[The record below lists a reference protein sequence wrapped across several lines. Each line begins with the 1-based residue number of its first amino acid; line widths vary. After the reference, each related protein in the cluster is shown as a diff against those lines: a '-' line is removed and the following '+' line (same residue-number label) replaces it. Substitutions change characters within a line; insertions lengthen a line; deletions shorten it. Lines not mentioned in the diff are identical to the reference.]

1 MSDRSLP
8 SPYGRPVA
16 ATRARTHR
24 IMALLAAAVLLAGGA
39 CSDDDGDGGG
49 AVPDQGTTTAST
61 ADRPEGPAADVSEEL
76 EGGNGAFVG
85 SATPSE
91 LPDGWVEGERVA
103 AGTATS
109 YRTGGPYPEDGRIEL
124 TEGASADYRTRVVVR
139 RPDDGDAFNG
149 TVVVEWLNVS
159 GGLDAGPDYTFA
171 ADELHRGGYAWVG
184 VSAQHL
190 GVEGGPVAV
199 SVRGGEGVA
208 GRGLKGI
215 DPERYGTLSH
225 PGDAY
230 AYDIFTQV
238 ARAIRTGDL
247 LGDLEPERVLAVGE
261 SQSGFMLATY
271 ADGVQPLTHQ
281 YDGFLI
287 HSRGAAAAPLGEPG
301 TGIDVVSTFVGGSP
315 TRIRTDLDV
324 PVLVLET
331 ESDVL
336 GVINYSRARQDDT
349 DRFRLW
355 EVAGTAHAD
364 RTIVGPLADDLDCG
378 VPINDGPQRFVVRT
392 AVRAL
397 DRWVAEREAPPEA
410 ERLAVEGGA
419 FRRDADGI
427 AEGGVRTP
435 PVDVPVAVLS
445 SEQGPTGGVICLLLG
460 STKPLPPDR
469 LAELYPSQD
478 AYLDAYREATDETI
492 EAGFVLEEDRDAML
506 DAAEP
511 ERLP

>member
-1 MSDRSLP
+1 
-8 SPYGRPVA
+8 VA
-16 ATRARTHR
+16 ATRARTRR
-24 IMALLAAAVLLAGGA
+24 IIALLTAAVLLAGGA
-39 CSDDDGDGGG
+39 CSEDDEGG
-49 AVPDQGTTTAST
+49 AVPDRGTTTAST
-61 ADRPEGPAADVSEEL
+61 ADRPEGPAADVAEEL
-76 EGGNGAFVG
+76 EGGNGAFLG
-85 SATPSE
+85 SATPTE
-91 LPDGWVEGERVA
+91 LPEGWVEEERVA

-109 YRTGGPYPEDGRIEL
+109 YRTDGPYPEDGRIEL
-124 TEGASADYRTRVVVR
+124 SEGVSADYRTRVLVR
-139 RPDDGDAFNG
+139 RPDDGAAFNG

-190 GVEGGPVAV
+190 GIEGGPVAV
-199 SVRGGEGVA
+199 TVRGGESVA

-215 DPERYGTLSH
+215 DPERYGGLSH
-225 PGDAY
+225 PGDAF

-238 ARAIRTGDL
+238 ARSIRTGDL

-261 SQSGFMLATY
+261 SQSGFMLTTY
-271 ADGVQPLTHQ
+271 ADGVQPLAHQ
-281 YDGFLI
+281 FDGFLI

-301 TGIDVVSTFVGGSP
+301 TGIDVVTTFVGGSP
-315 TRIRTDLDV
+315 TRLRTDLEV

-336 GVINYSRARQDDT
+336 GVINYSRAHQDDT

-364 RTIVGPLADDLDCG
+364 RTIVGPLADGLDCG

-392 AVRAL
+392 AVWAL
-397 DRWVAEREAPPEA
+397 DRWVAEGEAPPEA
-410 ERLAVEGGA
+410 ERLAVEGGS

-427 AEGGVRTP
+427 TEGGVRTP
-435 PVDVPVAVLS
+435 LVDVPVAALS
-445 SEQGPTGGVICLLLG
+445 GEPGPTGGVICLLLG
-460 STKPLPPDR
+460 STRPLAPER
-469 LAELYPSQD
+469 LAERYPSED
-478 AYLDAYREATDETI
+478 DYLDAYREATDEAI
-492 EAGFVLEEDRDAML
+492 DAGFLLEEDRDAVL

-511 ERLP
+511 ERLSA

>member
-1 MSDRSLP
+1 
-8 SPYGRPVA
+8 VA
-16 ATRARTHR
+16 APRARTSR
-24 IMALLAAAVLLAGGA
+24 IAALLALAALLGGAA
-39 CSDDDGDGGG
+39 CSDDDGGG
-49 AVPDQGTTTAST
+49 AATDQATPTST
-61 ADRPEGPAADVSEEL
+61 VERPEGPAADVSEEL
-76 EGGNGAFVG
+76 EGGNGVFVG
-85 SATPSE
+85 SATPAPV
-91 LPDGWVEGERVA
+91 PDGWVEDERVA

-109 YRTGGPYPEDGRIEL
+109 YRSEGDYPEDGRIEL

-184 VSAQHL
+184 VSAQHI
-190 GVEGGPVAV
+190 GIEGGPVAV
-199 SVRGGEGVA
+199 SVRGAEGVA

-215 DPERYGTLSH
+215 DPERYGSLSH

-230 AYDIFTQV
+230 TYDIFTQV

-261 SQSGFMLATY
+261 SQSGFMLTTY
-271 ADGVQPLTHQ
+271 ADGVQPLTRAF
-281 YDGFLI
+281 DGFLI
-287 HSRGAAAAPLGEPG
+287 HSRGASAAPLGEPG
-301 TGIDVVSTFVGGSP
+301 RGIDVATTFVGGSP
-315 TRIRTDLDV
+315 TRIRTDLDA

-336 GVINYSRARQDDT
+336 GIIGYVRARQDDT

-364 RTIVGPLADDLDCG
+364 RTIVGSLADSLDCG
-378 VPINDGPQRFVVRT
+378 VPINDGPQRFAVRT

-397 DRWVAEREAPPEA
+397 DRWVADGEPPPEA
-410 ERLAVEGGA
+410 ERLAVDGDA

-427 AEGGVRTP
+427 VLGGVRTP
-435 PVDVPVAVLS
+435 LVDVPVAALS
-445 SEQGPTGGVICLLLG
+445 GEPGPRGGVICLLLG
-460 STKPLPPDR
+460 STTPLAPER
-469 LAELYPSQD
+469 LAELYPSEE
-478 AYLDAYREATDETI
+478 AYLDAYRQATDEAI
-492 EAGFVLEEDRDAML
+492 EAGFLLEEDREAVL